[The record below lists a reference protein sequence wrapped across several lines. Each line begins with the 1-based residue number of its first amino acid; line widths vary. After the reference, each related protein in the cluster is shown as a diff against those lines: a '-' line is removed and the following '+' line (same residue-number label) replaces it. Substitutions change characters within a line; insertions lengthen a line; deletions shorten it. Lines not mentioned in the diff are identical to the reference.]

1 MEIAG
6 RLAEALG
13 SRLVT
18 SRTLAGGFSHETA
31 LLELADGPVVAR
43 VGGGDPAIEAAVMDR
58 ARGVVPVP
66 EVLLVDGP
74 AMVIEYVAG
83 RPLSDVLDTEAGDLT
98 ALGEEVGRTI
108 ARIGSLPLDRPGFF
122 TGPDLAVKAEQP
134 WSRQLPGMA
143 RWCMDRV
150 PGDRLTDRER
160 HDWIQLCT
168 EQAPLLAAVDTV
180 ARLTHA
186 DVNPKNILVDGT
198 RVTAVLDWEFAYS
211 GCPYGDA
218 ANMVRFGAGYPAAF
232 VAGFEA
238 GFAGNQPAGLPLRDD
253 WARIGR
259 VLDMFALSD
268 LVTRTP
274 GHVVAEQAAAIVR
287 SWTRD
292 GLPPHG

>member
-13 SRLVT
+13 STLIG

-31 LLELADGPVVAR
+31 LLTLADGPVVAR

-58 ARGVVPVP
+58 ARAVVPVP
-66 EVLLVDGP
+66 QVLLVEEQC
-74 AMVIEYVAG
+74 MVIEYVAG
-83 RPLSDVLDTEAGDLT
+83 DPLSEVLDAGRGDLA
-98 ALGEEVGRTI
+98 ALGEVVGHTI
-108 ARIGSLPLDRPGFF
+108 ARIGSIRLDRPGFF
-122 TGPDLAVKAEQP
+122 TGPELTVKPEEP
-134 WSRQLPGMA
+134 WSQQLPGMA

-150 PGDRLTDRER
+150 PDGRLSDRVRA
-160 HDWIQLCT
+160 DWIELCA
-168 EQAPLLAAVDTV
+168 EEAPLLAAVDSI

-186 DVNPKNILVDGT
+186 DVNPKNILVARDAGGW

-218 ANMVRFGAGYPAAF
+218 ANMVRFGGDYPAGF

-238 GFAGNQPAGLPLRDD
+238 GFAGDQPADLPLRAD

-274 GHVVAEQAAAIVR
+274 GHVVADQAAAVIVSR
-287 SWTRD
+287 TRAMR
-292 GLPPHG
+292 